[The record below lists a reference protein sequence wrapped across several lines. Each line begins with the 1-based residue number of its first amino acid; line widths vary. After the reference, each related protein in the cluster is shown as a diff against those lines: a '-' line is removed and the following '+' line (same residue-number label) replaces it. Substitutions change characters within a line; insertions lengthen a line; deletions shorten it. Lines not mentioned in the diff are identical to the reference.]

1 MKNKSNHCPGC
12 SRHCSL
18 NAPRC
23 KYGCRYIAKLE
34 KQKQTCETPL
44 RKWERD
50 VQRGGLLWRLL
61 HVSRWMKKALR
72 DGCTSE
78 KELLCLLD
86 ESHQRDLALA
96 LSALEAC
103 LTPCEKC
110 KK

>member
-1 MKNKSNHCPGC
+1 MKDKTNRCPGC
-12 SRHCSL
+12 SRHCPL

-23 KYGCRYIAKLE
+23 KYGCRYVSKL
-34 KQKQTCETPL
+34 KNQTQEAETPL

-61 HVSRWMKKALR
+61 YVSRWMKKALR
-72 DGCTSE
+72 KGCISE
-78 KELLCLLD
+78 KELLSLLD
-86 ESHQRDLALA
+86 ESHQQELAVALA
-96 LSALEAC
+96 ALEAC